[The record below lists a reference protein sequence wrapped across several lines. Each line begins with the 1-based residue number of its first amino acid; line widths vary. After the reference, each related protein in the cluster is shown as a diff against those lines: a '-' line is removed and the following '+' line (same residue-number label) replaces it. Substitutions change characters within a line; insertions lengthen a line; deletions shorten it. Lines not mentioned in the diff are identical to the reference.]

1 MLLHVLIVR
10 LVRIHSRLK
19 GKYELSWTVCRR
31 YEWNPN
37 EFCFS
42 CKGFLLD
49 CWKTETKGRTC
60 SRLIYIYKRIL
71 VCTTHIFV
79 MWMQICILYMYM
91 CVLTYM
97 ISLHRLFTCNA
108 NAPHADLSVQR
119 FWAGKCS
126 WIRVVSNRFH
136 QPQKKHNEPQL
147 PDSLFWRWLN
157 LQHKKRC
164 RFGFTVLTSF
174 SKAAE
179 KGEMVMPQAGDQVRG
194 GADKKV
200 FFFFFPRDLK
210 SEMPKSTPPGN

>member
-1 MLLHVLIVR
+1 MLLHVHIVR

-60 SRLIYIYKRIL
+60 SRLIYIYICKRIL

-91 CVLTYM
+91 CVLTYYDKLASFVHLQCKRPTCRSECAAILGWEM
-97 ISLHRLFTCNA
+97 QLDQSSFKPIPSATKKNTMNRNSLTPCFEDGWTSSIKNVAGLA
-108 NAPHADLSVQR
+108 SLSWPAFPKPLR
-119 FWAGKCS
+119 
-126 WIRVVSNRFH
+126 RV
-136 QPQKKHNEPQL
+136 K
-147 PDSLFWRWLN
+147 W
-157 LQHKKRC
+157 
-164 RFGFTVLTSF
+164 
-174 SKAAE
+174 
-179 KGEMVMPQAGDQVRG
+179 
-194 GADKKV
+194 
-200 FFFFFPRDLK
+200 
-210 SEMPKSTPPGN
+210 

>member
-1 MLLHVLIVR
+1 MLLHVHIVR

-60 SRLIYIYKRIL
+60 SRLIYVYIYICKRIL

-136 QPQKKHNEPQL
+136 QPQKKTQWTATPWLPVLKMAEP
-147 PDSLFWRWLN
+147 P
-157 LQHKKRC
+157 
-164 RFGFTVLTSF
+164 
-174 SKAAE
+174 A
-179 KGEMVMPQAGDQVRG
+179 
-194 GADKKV
+194 
-200 FFFFFPRDLK
+200 
-210 SEMPKSTPPGN
+210 

>member
-1 MLLHVLIVR
+1 
-10 LVRIHSRLK
+10 
-19 GKYELSWTVCRR
+19 
-31 YEWNPN
+31 
-37 EFCFS
+37 
-42 CKGFLLD
+42 
-49 CWKTETKGRTC
+49 
-60 SRLIYIYKRIL
+60 
-71 VCTTHIFV
+71 
-79 MWMQICILYMYM
+79 
-91 CVLTYM
+91 M

-194 GADKKV
+194 GADKKGI
-200 FFFFFPRDLK
+200 FFSREIWNLNCQSLPLLGTNISALPQKSPFEWMMIFPRSQGGICFSFL
-210 SEMPKSTPPGN
+210 EGY